1 MLEYARWKYVL
12 ILLVVLLSALYALP
26 NLYPQDPSVQV
37 TANRGG
43 TVDAALE
50 ARVANTLKAAGVTPK
65 DTELTKDGN
74 LLVRLKDPN
83 VQLKA
88 ADAIREA
95 LGTDY
100 VVALNLASTVPDWL
114 DRIGAKPM
122 LLGLDLQGGVH
133 FLMQVDQ
140 QAALSKRFEATAED
154 VRVLLRDNGIAY
166 TSVERRADN
175 AIVATL
181 SANADPAKARQL
193 IATNLPTLQ
202 VDGDSE
208 GGTIVLRIPESELAR
223 VA

>member
-1 MLEYARWKYVL
+1 MLEYARSKYVV
-12 ILLVVLLSALYALP
+12 ILLVLLLSALYALP

-50 ARVANTLKAAGVTPK
+50 TRVATMLKQAGIAPK

-74 LLVRLKDPN
+74 LLVRLADPN

-88 ADAIREA
+88 ADTIREA
-95 LGTDY
+95 LGGDY

-114 DRIGAKPM
+114 SRIGAKPM

-181 SANADPAKARQL
+181 AANADPAKARQL
-193 IATNLPTLQ
+193 IATNLPTLL
-202 VDGDSE
+202 VEDDDTAGNR
-208 GGTIVLRIPESELAR
+208 IVPR
-223 VA
+223 VPQ

>member
-1 MLEYARWKYVL
+1 M
-12 ILLVVLLSALYALP
+12 YALP

-50 ARVANTLKAAGVTPK
+50 SRVVATLKKAGVTPK
-65 DTELTKDGN
+65 DTEISKDGN
-74 LLVRLKDPN
+74 NLLIRLSDPN

-88 ADAIREA
+88 ADAVRDA
-95 LGTDY
+95 LGSDY

-114 DRIGAKPM
+114 RRIGAKPM

-140 QAALSKRFEATAED
+140 QAALTKRFESTAED
-154 VRVLLRDNGIAY
+154 VRVLLRDNRIAY
-166 TSVERRADN
+166 TSVERRPDN

-181 SANADPAKARQL
+181 FSNADPAKARQL

-208 GGTIVLRIPESELAR
+208 GNRIVLRVPESELAR